1 MTYYCILNWHEQ
13 VHMIPCCKGPIEG
26 TFIPAQMTDKIWTEN
41 TVFRII
47 LEAIFFSRT
56 IPYNVVKAVY

>member
-1 MTYYCILNWHEQ
+1 
-13 VHMIPCCKGPIEG
+13 MIPCCKGPIEG
-26 TFIPAQMTDKIWTEN
+26 TFIPPQMTDKIWTEN

>member
-1 MTYYCILNWHEQ
+1 MTYYSILNWHEQ
-13 VHMIPCCKGPIEG
+13 VHMTPCCKGPIEG
-26 TFIPAQMTDKIWTEN
+26 TFILAQMTDKIWTEN

-56 IPYNVVKAVY
+56 IPCNVVKAVY

>member
-1 MTYYCILNWHEQ
+1 MT
-13 VHMIPCCKGPIEG
+13 PCCKGPIEG
-26 TFIPAQMTDKIWTEN
+26 TFILAQMTDKIWTEN

>member
-1 MTYYCILNWHEQ
+1 
-13 VHMIPCCKGPIEG
+13 MIPCCKGPIEG
-26 TFIPAQMTDKIWTEN
+26 TFIPAQMTDKIGTEN